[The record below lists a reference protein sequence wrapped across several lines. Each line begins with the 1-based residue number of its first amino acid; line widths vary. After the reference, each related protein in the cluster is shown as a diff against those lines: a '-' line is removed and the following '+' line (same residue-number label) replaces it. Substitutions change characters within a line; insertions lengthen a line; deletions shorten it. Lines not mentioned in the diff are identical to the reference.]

1 MAEIILGI
9 ASSHGPMLGSPV
21 DDFLK
26 HAERDIA
33 NKAHIDL
40 DGTELTYEALLAKAD
55 PAIADELLPDV
66 VSARVAACLPGRYR
80 ASGGNDGGSKAR
92 CCRHH
97 WG

>member
-33 NKAHIDL
+33 NKAHLDL
-40 DGTELTYEALLAKAD
+40 DGTELTY
-55 PAIADELLPDV
+55 
-66 VSARVAACLPGRYR
+66 
-80 ASGGNDGGSKAR
+80 
-92 CCRHH
+92 
-97 WG
+97 